1 MQTKQQIFEQLQ
13 SHKAEIRAFGAARIG
28 LFGSYVRNQ
37 QNENSDIDLLVEFE
51 VGKKTFRNYM
61 GLYYYLEEL
70 MKQKIELVT
79 WETLAPFIQNH
90 VKTQIEYGT
99 VID

>member
-13 SHKAEIRAFGAARIG
+13 SHKAEISAFGAARIG

-51 VGKKTFRNYM
+51 AGKKTYKN
-61 GLYYYLEEL
+61 LVHLSYYLQEL
-70 MKQKIELVT
+70 VPQKVQLVT
-79 WETLAPFIQNH
+79 WPALANF
-90 VKTQIEYGT
+90 VKTEVEKDIEYVT
-99 VID
+99 ITN